1 MNCRHVVNLL
11 SAYVDGELTGTEMLE
26 IRRHVSTCSECADE
40 YQAVLFTKRAVS
52 RLETVAPREDFM
64 VKLMASLDEVQVTP
78 YQRAINNIARLFH
91 KRFNPAAAA
100 LTASGLA
107 IVIMSANGMMGG
119 FVNQSSQMSA
129 IPMGASVA
137 RASFVPEVHTGTNYI
152 ETSRPLTVA
161 SESGLLN
168 GAHIEFVAYGGPR

>member
-52 RLETVAPREDFM
+52 RLGAVAPREDF
-64 VKLMASLDEVQVTP
+64 VLKLMASLDEVQVTP
-78 YQRAINNIARLFH
+78 YQRAINSIARLFH
-91 KRFNPAAAA
+91 KKFNPAAAA

-119 FVNQSSQMSA
+119 FVNQSSQMSVMP
-129 IPMGASVA
+129 IGSSVA
-137 RASFVPEVHTGTNYI
+137 QASFVPEVHTGANYSEAI
-152 ETSRPLTVA
+152 RPLAVA
-161 SESGLLN
+161 SDSGPLTT
-168 GAHIEFVAYGGPR
+168 ARIEFASYNVPK